1 MQVTFTAHAVDRYI
15 ERVKPCLGPA
25 RARVECMGLALIGE
39 VVPVSPDWIG
49 CDDKA
54 NDGYL
59 VCGDVCFPLRGGL
72 AVTCLT
78 RGLVSDRVRA
88 AKNHRRALRTW
99 GRTHKRPEGGRPRI
113 EEAA

>member
-1 MQVTFTAHAVDRYI
+1 MRVTFTAHAVDRYI

-39 VVPVSPDWIG
+39 ITSECPAWLSFEGD
-49 CDDKA
+49 C
-54 NDGYL
+54 DGYL
-59 VCGDVCFPLRGGL
+59 TCGDVAFPLKGHC

-78 RGLVSDRVRA
+78 RGLLPASDRRWRNRDRA
-88 AKNHRRALRTW
+88 RRTFKA
-99 GRTHKRPEGGRPRI
+99 THKRPEGGRPRL